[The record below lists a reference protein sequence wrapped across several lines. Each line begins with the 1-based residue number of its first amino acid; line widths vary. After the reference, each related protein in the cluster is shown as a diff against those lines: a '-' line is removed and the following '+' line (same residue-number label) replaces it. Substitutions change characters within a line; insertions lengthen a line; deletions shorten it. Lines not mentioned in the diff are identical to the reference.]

1 MHFEIVGRITEVET
15 IAAGPSVRI
24 RSILRKRYGRG
35 RWRKL
40 KGVPLSVFGMVRYG
54 LPKSTG
60 SKRME

>member
-1 MHFEIVGRITEVET
+1 MHFEIVGRISEVET
-15 IAAGPSVRI
+15 IAAGPAVRI
-24 RSILRKRYGRG
+24 RSILRKRYGSG

-40 KGVPLSVFGMVRYG
+40 KGVAPCGLGMVRYD